1 MSVRNLIIGAFPLD
15 SRVRDFWY
23 RSAISAV
30 LSDETPDETTRVPEP
45 IVSIRGQK
53 ISASLFLLRNPRT
66 GHERMVGVFS

>member
-30 LSDETPDETTRVPEP
+30 LSDETPDEATRVPEP
-45 IVSIRGQK
+45 IVSTRG
-53 ISASLFLLRNPRT
+53 
-66 GHERMVGVFS
+66 